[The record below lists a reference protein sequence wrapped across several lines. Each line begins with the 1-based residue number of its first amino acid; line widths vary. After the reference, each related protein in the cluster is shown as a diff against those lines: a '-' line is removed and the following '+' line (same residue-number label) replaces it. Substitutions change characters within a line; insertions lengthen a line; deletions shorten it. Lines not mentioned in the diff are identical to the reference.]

1 MKRFLPFL
9 FALVAPVVPGH
20 CQTFLFT
27 GLNAPIPDDDPSGL
41 VDQRSVS
48 GATADFGKVEVT
60 LTLNSATSAG
70 FNGDLYASLSH
81 DGTLAVLLNR
91 PGKDAALPLGYGDNG
106 LALTFDDSGGYS
118 DVHTYRLTLP
128 GPFPST
134 GGVGGIVSSDGR
146 KVDPD
151 VVGTGSPRTTALTD
165 FLGADPNGTWTLFL
179 ADMASG
185 GTLELQSWSLQFQ
198 PIPEPAMIG
207 GVMAAGLLAWASI
220 RRRRSL

>member
-1 MKRFLPFL
+1 MKRSLPIL
-9 FALVAPVVPGH
+9 LALVAPAVAGH
-20 CQTFLFT
+20 GQAYLFT
-27 GLNAPIPDDDPSGL
+27 GLSAPIPDDDPSGL

-48 GATADFGKVEVT
+48 GATAGFGNLEVT
-60 LTLNSATSAG
+60 LTLNGVGAAG

-81 DGTLAVLLNR
+81 NGTLAVLLNR

-106 LALTFDDSGGYS
+106 FSLTFDDSSGFG

-128 GPFPST
+128 GPFPAT
-134 GGVGGIVSSDGR
+134 GGVSGIVSSDGR

-151 VVGTGSPRTTALTD
+151 VVETGSPRTTSLTD
-165 FLGADPNGTWTLFL
+165 FLGSDPNGTWTLFL

-185 GTLELQSWSLQFQ
+185 GGLELQSWSLEFQ

-207 GVMAAGLLAWASI
+207 GIMAAGLLAWALI
-220 RRRRSL
+220 RRRSL